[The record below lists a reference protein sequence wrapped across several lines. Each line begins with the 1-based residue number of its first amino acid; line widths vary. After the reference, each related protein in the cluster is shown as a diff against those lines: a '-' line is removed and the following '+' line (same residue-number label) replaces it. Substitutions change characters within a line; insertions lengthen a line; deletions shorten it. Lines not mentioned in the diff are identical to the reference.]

1 MVANDMGI
9 SIVMGKTVQNL
20 LKENT
25 VIVPITPT
33 KESHLAFTRKTG
45 EHTLASDK
53 FWEYVKKGCERS
65 V

>member
-1 MVANDMGI
+1 DDFRI
-9 SIVMGKTVQNL
+9 LTVRGL
-20 LKENT
+20 GYKA

-53 FWEYVKKGCERS
+53 FWEYVKEVVKRAL
-65 V
+65 